1 MLLEWA
7 GLDLTP
13 EELYAKTTALQEEM
27 WKSVKPLP
35 GAEQLIRSLVA
46 HNIPIAVSESFVM
59 YLMVVGNFF
68 PSFKVSGKNIPFTR
82 RFLCTLP

>member
-1 MLLEWA
+1 MLLDWA

-35 GAEQLIRSLVA
+35 GAEKLIQSLVR
-46 HNIPIAVSESFVM
+46 HNIPIAVSDSPV
-59 YLMVVGNFF
+59 
-68 PSFKVSGKNIPFTR
+68 I
-82 RFLCTLP
+82 